1 MGNHKNRNVSDYVL
15 GGRQLNPWVAAMSA
29 QASDMSGWLLL
40 GLPGTAYVLY
50 TGTTEAIWTAIGL
63 AVGTYLNW
71 LIVAKR
77 LRKYTK
83 VAGDSITLPDFFQNR
98 FRDERGIIKGV
109 SSFFV
114 LVFFLFYT
122 ASMFSAGA
130 KLFKTVFNVPYILI
144 SSIN

>member
-1 MGNHKNRNVSDYVL
+1 MTTETICIIAVFIVYLGVMLGIGFYFFKKNKNVSDYVL

-50 TGTTEAIWTAIGL
+50 GGTTEAIWTAIGL

-83 VAGDSITLPDFFQNR
+83 VAGDAITLPFDVLCRSKAFQ
-98 FRDERGIIKGV
+98 DGI
-109 SSFFV
+109 
-114 LVFFLFYT
+114 
-122 ASMFSAGA
+122 
-130 KLFKTVFNVPYILI
+130 
-144 SSIN
+144 